1 MFLGDYML
9 NILLYI
15 SIGLVV
21 LGYILYFIL
30 ILFGR
35 IKEVSNIEGFDVAK
49 DMISEYNN
57 INIIESKSYFT
68 LYNIKRKVIKLST
81 KCYYGKDLSSIS
93 LSLIE
98 AAISVVDNNKNKYIN
113 ILRSIFNNLKLLYLF
128 PIISLFISSSSF
140 YVSDAKVS
148 IIFLLIFTFIIYVI
162 LDIKGQAVSWI
173 NDNIDKIKEI
183 NKDNKK
189 KIVKFINKILWCD
202 KLIYYVHFVIIIR
215 LILIVFE
222 IK

>member
-1 MFLGDYML
+1 ML

-15 SIGLVV
+15 SIGLV
-21 LGYILYFIL
+21 LFGYVLYFIL

-35 IKEVSNIEGFDVAK
+35 INEVSNVSGFDVAK
-49 DMISEYNN
+49 DIISEYNN
-57 INIIESKSYFT
+57 INIIESKGYIT

-98 AAISVVDNNKNKYIN
+98 AGVSVVDNNKNKYI
-113 ILRSIFNNLKLLYLF
+113 IFLRNIFNNLKLLYFF
-128 PIISLFISSSSF
+128 PMISLFISSSSF

-148 IIFLLIFTFIIYVI
+148 IIFLLIFTFVIYI
-162 LDIKGQAVSWI
+162 LLEIKGQAFSWI
-173 NDNIDKIKEI
+173 SDNLDKIKEI
-183 NKDNKK
+183 GNDNKE
-189 KIVKFINKILWCD
+189 KIIKFINKILWCD
-202 KLIYYVHFVIIIR
+202 KLIYYGHFIMIIR
-215 LILIVFE
+215 LILIMFE